1 MKMNSQE
8 QKKFND
14 QLRDIYIEE
23 MAKSFAKQI
32 ELDYKEFLEANPNG
46 KEDEYILF
54 ITNKYK

>member
-1 MKMNSQE
+1 MNSQE

-54 ITNKYK
+54 VTNKYK